1 MNVYECRLCGKLL
14 MQQGLVM
21 HMIKVHRLHPEFYGP
36 SDIEAPE
43 LRIREPDLVIQY
55 NGVPRGKG
63 GRTWTQGYTVA
74 YWSFQ
79 VKAPYGTRFVKGDLR
94 LYRLWITQRI
104 RYVREKYGRGHLEP
118 TYLEDYPEIFQ
129 EAQQ

>member
-1 MNVYECRLCGKLL
+1 LNVYQCRLCGAII
-14 MQQGLVM
+14 MQQGILM
-21 HMIKVHRLHPEFYGP
+21 HMMKAHKLHPDYYGP
-36 SDIEAPE
+36 NEITKLEQ
-43 LRIREPDLVIQY
+43 LRREPDLVITVE
-55 NGVPRGKG
+55 GPRGKG
-63 GRTWTQGYTVA
+63 GRTWTLGYTVA
-74 YWSFQ
+74 HWSFQ

-104 RYVREKYGRGHLEP
+104 RYVREKYGRSHLEP